1 MDLSQYAELFLAE
14 SREHLSACNQL
25 LLDWERSPANL
36 APVGGLFRAVHTV
49 KGMAA
54 TMGYARV
61 TDLAHRAENLL
72 DLVRR
77 GGRPATDDLL
87 QLLFRARDALEHAVE
102 LSVAGRED
110 EIDVAEVVADLE
122 GAAAHLGP
130 HPLAPSPRSGEG
142 ERGGEVPPVAVG
154 RLVQVTLRAEAPL
167 KGGRAL
173 LVIKKAQAVGP
184 VQAVTPPESAFEAD
198 EFDGRFSFRI
208 GGAAGVAEIERAVR
222 AAGEVEHVTVG
233 GEERRPASGADSL
246 PSAPETKSR
255 HIRVDLGRLDG
266 LMDLI
271 GELVTVRGRLN
282 ELAAYARDPAIDD
295 VAIQVSRLSRE
306 LQAEIIQARMTPVW
320 QVFDRFPRL
329 VRDLARELGKQV
341 AFRVEGKEIELDRAI
356 LDELGD
362 PLLHLLRNAVDHGI
376 EAPAERRSR
385 GKKPEGEIVLAAVR
399 ERASVVISV
408 SDDGRGI
415 ARAKILERAKRDGV
429 VDPHA
434 EALSDDQLLRVL
446 ARPGFST
453 AESVTSVSGRGVGI
467 DVAMTR
473 IRALGGSID
482 IRSQEGK
489 GTTFV
494 LRLPVTLAIVRA
506 LIAGVGAER
515 YALPLTYVSETVEL
529 CVQAT
534 TTVERRAARV
544 LREVASI
551 GAGHAATA
559 LSQLT
564 NRRIMISVPQ
574 INIARL
580 EEVPDLL
587 GNPQDVVAAVLMHML
602 GDLTGRT
609 LLLFPEAVGRRLCD
623 MLLRRPIG
631 TTNVFD
637 ALEQSCLKEAGN
649 ILSGA
654 YMNALSDFMGM
665 LLLPSVPSLVVDLS
679 AAVLTTTYLNFGH
692 ERDFVFCVETEFHID
707 SAEGLRGHFL
717 LLPDLASLK
726 AIFDAIRLT

>member
-25 LLDWERSPANL
+25 LLEWERSPANL

-61 TDLAHRAENLL
+61 TDVAHRAESLL
-72 DLVRR
+72 DLLRR
-77 GGRPATDDLL
+77 GGRPATDELL
-87 QLLFRARDALEHAVE
+87 QLLFRARDALEQAVE
-102 LSVAGRED
+102 LSVVGRED
-110 EIDVAEVVADLE
+110 EIDVAEVVADLN
-122 GAAAHLGP
+122 GAAAQLE
-130 HPLAPSPRSGEG
+130 RRGEG
-142 ERGGEVPPVAVG
+142 GGGAGARSTAVPAPAPVSETPAAVG

-184 VQAVTPPESAFEAD
+184 VHAVTPPESTFEAD

-208 GGAAGVAEIERAVR
+208 GGAAGAAEIERAVR
-222 AAGEVEHVTVG
+222 AAGDVEHATVG
-233 GEERRPASGADSL
+233 GEERRAGPGGGADA
-246 PSAPETKSR
+246 PAAAPETKSR
-255 HIRVDLGRLDG
+255 HIRVELGRLDG

-362 PLLHLLRNAVDHGI
+362 PLLHLLRNAVDHGV
-376 EAPAERRSR
+376 EPLAERRRR

-399 ERASVVISV
+399 ERASVAISV

-415 ARAKILERAKRDGV
+415 DRKKILERARRDGV
-429 VDPHA
+429 VDAHA
-434 EALSDDQLLRVL
+434 EALTDDQLLRVL

-453 AESVTSVSGRGVGI
+453 AEAVTSVSGRGVGI

-473 IRALGGSID
+473 IRALGGSLE
-482 IRSQEGK
+482 IRSEEGK

-494 LRLPVTLAIVRA
+494 MRLPVTLAIVRA
-506 LIAGVGAER
+506 LIAGVGTER
-515 YALPLTYVSETVEL
+515 YALPLTYVAETVEFG
-529 CVQAT
+529 VQAT
-534 TTVERRAARV
+534 TIVEGREAIV
-544 LREVASI
+544 LRDRVVPLV
-551 GAGHAATA
+551 H
-559 LSQLT
+559 L
-564 NRRIMISVPQ
+564 RR
-574 INIARL
+574 
-580 EEVPDLL
+580 LL
-587 GNPQDVVAAVLMHML
+587 GVSGDAPTRCPIIVLEMGERTSGIVVDGML
-602 GDLTGRT
+602 GQQEIVVKG
-609 LLLFPEAVGRRLCD
+609 
-623 MLLRRPIG
+623 
-631 TTNVFD
+631 FD
-637 ALEQSCLKEAGN
+637 APQGTLPVF
-649 ILSGA
+649 SGA
-654 YMNALSDFMGM
+654 TIMGDGVPALILDAGG
-665 LLLPSVPSLVVDLS
+665 LL
-679 AAVLTTTYLNFGH
+679 
-692 ERDFVFCVETEFHID
+692 
-707 SAEGLRGHFL
+707 
-717 LLPDLASLK
+717 
-726 AIFDAIRLT
+726 

>member
-25 LLDWERSPANL
+25 LLEWERSPANL

-61 TDLAHRAENLL
+61 TDVAHRAENLL
-72 DLVRR
+72 DVLRR

-102 LSVAGRED
+102 LSVVGRED

-122 GAAAHLGP
+122 GAAAHLG
-130 HPLAPSPRSGEG
+130 
-142 ERGGEVPPVAVG
+142 RGGEAGGEIGARTTPMPAPASVVEAAAAAG

-173 LVIKKAQAVGP
+173 LVIKKAQGVGP
-184 VQAVTPPESAFEAD
+184 VHAVTPPESGLEAD

-233 GEERRPASGADSL
+233 GEERRP
-246 PSAPETKSR
+246 
-255 HIRVDLGRLDG
+255 RVDLERLDG

-362 PLLHLLRNAVDHGI
+362 PLLHLLRNAVDHGV
-376 EAPAERRSR
+376 ESQAERRRR
-385 GKKPEGEIVLAAVR
+385 GKKPEAEIVLAAVR
-399 ERASVVISV
+399 ERASVAISV

-415 ARAKILERAKRDGV
+415 DRKRILERAKRDGV

-434 EALSDDQLLRVL
+434 EALTDDQLLRVL

-453 AESVTSVSGRGVGI
+453 AEAVTSVSGRGVGI
-467 DVAMTR
+467 DVAVTR
-473 IRALGGSID
+473 IRALGGSIE
-482 IRSQEGK
+482 IRSVEGK

-494 LRLPVTLAIVRA
+494 MRLPVTLAIVRA

-515 YALPLTYVSETVEL
+515 YALPLTYVSETVEFG
-529 CVQAT
+529 VQAT
-534 TTVERRAARV
+534 TTVEGREAIV
-544 LREVASI
+544 LRDHVVPLV
-551 GAGHAATA
+551 H
-559 LSQLT
+559 L
-564 NRRIMISVPQ
+564 RR
-574 INIARL
+574 
-580 EEVPDLL
+580 LL
-587 GNPQDVVAAVLMHML
+587 GVSGDAPTRCPIIVLEMGERRSGIVVDGML
-602 GDLTGRT
+602 GQQEIVVKG
-609 LLLFPEAVGRRLCD
+609 
-623 MLLRRPIG
+623 
-631 TTNVFD
+631 FD
-637 ALEQSCLKEAGN
+637 APHGTLPVF
-649 ILSGA
+649 SGA
-654 YMNALSDFMGM
+654 TIMGDGVPALILDAGG
-665 LLLPSVPSLVVDLS
+665 LL
-679 AAVLTTTYLNFGH
+679 
-692 ERDFVFCVETEFHID
+692 
-707 SAEGLRGHFL
+707 
-717 LLPDLASLK
+717 
-726 AIFDAIRLT
+726 